1 MVKIP
6 IHYGHKMDREDN
18 FAGSLEQI
26 NMNII
31 TILIS
36 YGLIAYGGLIVAS
49 NGLILIRNFSE
60 SYENL
65 VFSLIGIIFICI
77 GWFAKS
83 RELSDWQSYWST
95 ITIFSSTY
103 KTWLWGAVIS
113 TIVGFVLAGLPGG
126 ALMELLNL
134 IIDPLIAKPLN
145 WTAPHGDTIW
155 PTAIIYTLLTPWVS
169 FGIYLA
175 GQRLVGSSINPWI
188 YVPSLT
194 FACLIIFHIIFR
206 YTNRS

>member
-1 MVKIP
+1 MAVKWTERATFP
-6 IHYGHKMDREDN
+6 
-18 FAGSLEQI
+18 GSLEQI
-26 NMNII
+26 NMSIF
-31 TILIS
+31 TTLIS

-49 NGLILIRNFSE
+49 NCLDLIRNFSGSKE
-60 SYENL
+60 SL
-65 VFSLIGIIFICI
+65 VFCLIGIIFICI
-77 GWFAKS
+77 GWFSKS
-83 RELSDWQSYWST
+83 RELSDWQSMWST
-95 ITIFSSTY
+95 ITIFASTY
-103 KTWLWGAVIS
+103 KIWLWGAAIS
-113 TIVGFVLAGLPGG
+113 TIVGFVLGGLPGG

-175 GQRLVGSSINPWI
+175 GQRLVSSSINPWI